1 MSQQLY
7 RSLISLASLLL
18 LVLLFTSSA
27 VAQVTTGSVRG
38 VVTDPNSAVV
48 ANAKVTIT
56 KRSTNV
62 STTTQTTSSGQCE
75 FTNLPVRNDYQLD
88 IDAPNFNT
96 TTLTDVKVQLNQ
108 ATDLSTQLPIGAVGE
123 TVTVTSG
130 GTELVDTT
138 TSNLSKAFTSRQVVE
153 LAQTSVGTSGVN
165 NLALIAPNVSSSGG
179 VGVGMG
185 GSVGGQRTRNNN
197 FMVDGVDNNDKAVT
211 GPQGYISPEEVA
223 EFSLLQNQFSAEF
236 ARSNGG
242 QFITVTKSG
251 SNDFHGTFYGF
262 TRNRYLNA
270 LDNLQKVAGVTRDK
284 ADGDLFMPRS
294 DLFRGGYNLGGPVFF
309 PRFGEG
315 GPGLWKLRDKLFFF
329 TSYERLQSGSAAG
342 SAGIISPTAE
352 GFQII
357 NSTPGLS
364 ATNLGVF
371 NTFMPVAP
379 QADAQDA
386 SCKGA
391 NCIRVGGRVI
401 PLGNVNIVAP
411 NCTKQNHAVIN
422 LDYNQSKDTQ
432 HHFRFTMTN
441 GSDIDNA
448 ANLPAFFALVPSK
461 QRLFSY
467 TLLA

>member
-38 VVTDPNSAVV
+38 VVTDPNAAVV
-48 ANAKVTIT
+48 PNAKVTIT
-56 KRSTNV
+56 KKSTNV
-62 STTTQTTSSGQCE
+62 STTTMTTSSGQFE
-75 FTNLPVRNDYQLD
+75 FTNLPVGNDYQLD
-88 IDAPNFNT
+88 IEAPNFKT

-108 ATDLSTQLPIGAVGE
+108 ATDLSTQLAIGAVGE

-138 TSNLSKAFTSRQVVE
+138 TSNLSESFSSRQVVE
-153 LAQTSVGTSGVN
+153 LAQTSFGTSGVN

-197 FMVDGVDNNDKAVT
+197 FMIDGVDNNDKSVT
-211 GPQGYISPEEVA
+211 GPQSYISPEEVA

-251 SNDFHGTFYGF
+251 TNDFHGTFYGF

-270 LDNLQKVAGVTRDK
+270 LDNLQKVAGVTRNK

-294 DLFRGGYNLGGPVFF
+294 DYFRGGYNLGGPVFF

-315 GPGLWKLRDKLFFF
+315 GPTHWNMKDKLFFF
-329 TSYERLQSGSAAG
+329 FSYERLQTGSAIPPGGLASLT
-342 SAGIISPTAE
+342 SAG
-352 GFQII
+352 F
-357 NSTPGLS
+357 
-364 ATNLGVF
+364 
-371 NTFMPVAP
+371 
-379 QADAQDA
+379 
-386 SCKGA
+386 
-391 NCIRVGGRVI
+391 
-401 PLGNVNIVAP
+401 
-411 NCTKQNHAVIN
+411 
-422 LDYNQSKDTQ
+422 
-432 HHFRFTMTN
+432 
-441 GSDIDNA
+441 A
-448 ANLPAFFALVPSK
+448 A
-461 QRLFSY
+461 
-467 TLLA
+467 